1 MQREIP
7 HITKIHEA
15 LWSIADWRVEM
26 IENDSGMFNV
36 PTNFHEAKVY
46 SSSRNKFYLVQYD
59 SDKKEI
65 MSNDNL
71 SYRKWMI
78 WYPSI
83 CLLMLVWELPYEK
96 NYANA
101 LRGIKWK
108 DINTE
113 FKNDF
118 DKTLVYAE
126 NIMEERWVN
135 MDQFGNYKKEI
146 MDKLKELSLNYLWK
160 KRIPP
165 KAY

>member
-1 MQREIP
+1 
-7 HITKIHEA
+7 
-15 LWSIADWRVEM
+15 
-26 IENDSGMFNV
+26 
-36 PTNFHEAKVY
+36 
-46 SSSRNKFYLVQYD
+46 
-59 SDKKEI
+59 

-83 CLLMLVWELPYEK
+83 CLLMFIWALPFEK
-96 NYANA
+96 NYADS
-101 LRGIKWK
+101 LKGVKRK

-126 NIMEERWVN
+126 NLMEERWVN
-135 MDQFGNYKKEI
+135 MNEFAKYKEEVI
-146 MDKLKELSLNYLWK
+146 VKLEELSLNYLWK
-160 KRIPP
+160 KRTPP